1 MEYVSATCASRSTLC
16 GLFLL
21 DRKLAWEDCG
31 GAAAAAAAGAPGAH
45 QRNEKSYIYQM
56 NCVLSLQNA
65 QTNTQN
71 NTGLD

>member
-31 GAAAAAAAGAPGAH
+31 GAAAAAAAGAPGAQ
-45 QRNEKSYIYQM
+45 QRNEKSYRPDEL
-56 NCVLSLQNA
+56 CAFVA
-65 QTNTQN
+65 KCTNKYAK
-71 NTGLD
+71 